1 MLTLYQ
7 AKNGLKVE
15 GLSGS
20 SVPEDDL
27 TLVKTNLNY
36 LTERVDA
43 VESEINNDIVKHS
56 DFGDSDVQYPTKNYI
71 SVNYIN
77 KDEYREQMKTLATT
91 TQVGVINDKVDE
103 CQTNITEALSDI
115 STINDK
121 LINNYVTYSVL
132 SAYVTTNDLDESL
145 NLYVSKTNLS
155 EQLSGYA
162 LKNAD
167 SLNVVHDDRTLK
179 ITGDTESNKFN
190 VDIVTNS
197 SSSTTT
203 NIMQIGLGKVD
214 FGYNQIRTQN
224 LMLAGQSLQQIIRYD
239 MSERPKSTDV
249 SLYTL

>member
-1 MLTLYQ
+1 MITLYQ

-91 TQVGVINDKVDE
+91 TQVGVINDKVDD

-121 LINNYVTYSVL
+121 LTSTYVTYSVL

-145 NLYVSKTNLS
+145 NLYVSKT
-155 EQLSGYA
+155 
-162 LKNAD
+162 
-167 SLNVVHDDRTLK
+167 
-179 ITGDTESNKFN
+179 
-190 VDIVTNS
+190 
-197 SSSTTT
+197 
-203 NIMQIGLGKVD
+203 
-214 FGYNQIRTQN
+214 
-224 LMLAGQSLQQIIRYD
+224 IICQ
-239 MSERPKSTDV
+239 
-249 SLYTL
+249 